1 MKKTVGIR
9 LMFTVLLF
17 LTMAAYSA
25 AQPALQP
32 SSVPGI
38 MVQEGFDAE
47 IFVTGLNLPVKLAI
61 ESNGSVLVMAA
72 SNCSFCPVVR
82 LSCSGNVI
90 ASSEPISDPDGVVV
104 DSLGQVFVAGG
115 TTITLANSLDL
126 GPDADEIFA
135 TGFSNLNG
143 IAIDSADRIV
153 VVENDGRIREVTA
166 AGAIVEPPLASLGF
180 YGNPI
185 AFDASNRLFAGRWDP
200 SGTNG
205 ELFLVDDTSGS
216 PPPPPPIS
224 ISNTVNA
231 VAIAVGSGTVF
242 GDDIYSADFFTG
254 DLHKVDKD
262 TGAAAPFA
270 AGFDAPAGLVFVGTE
285 ALLVSEMNLGRII
298 RIFPDP
304 DDGPIASDLLTTVD
318 DEPTNLTPV
327 DGMLTLTAFVS
338 DIDSGN
344 SNIAKAEYSFDGG
357 CAWYLMTASDGGYD
371 QPSED
376 VTATFFAPSTA
387 GVYDLCVRATDDVGN
402 TGPEECMFLV
412 VYDPDGGYVTGGG
425 WIDSP
430 EGAYV
435 DDPALTGKAN
445 FGFVSKY
452 KQGAHIPTGETEF
465 QFKVADLNF
474 HSDNYDWLV
483 AAGSKAK
490 YKGTGTIN
498 RSGNYGFMLSA
509 IDEKLTPST
518 DVDLFRIKIWDKDAG
533 DAIVYD
539 NNMGDAED
547 DDPTTEIGGGS
558 IVIHKTE

>member
-1 MKKTVGIR
+1 MKREIGIGVI
-9 LMFTVLLF
+9 LAVLF
-17 LTMAAYSA
+17 LLIPATHSR
-25 AQPALQP
+25 AQSGLQP

-72 SNCSFCPVVR
+72 SNCDFCPVVR

-90 ASSEPISDPDGVVV
+90 ASSDPISDPDGVVV
-104 DSLGQVFVAGG
+104 DSTGRVLV
-115 TTITLANSLDL
+115 TSLDKIIIANSLDL
-126 GPDADEIFA
+126 GPGTDEIFA
-135 TGFSNLNG
+135 TGFTNLNG

-153 VVENDGRIREVTA
+153 VVENDGRILEVTA
-166 AGAIVEPPLASLGF
+166 AGAIVELASLGL

-185 AFDASNRLFAGRWDP
+185 AFDASDQLFAGRWDAIYP
-200 SGTNG
+200 YDDG
-205 ELFLVDDTSGS
+205 ELFRIDTPGS
-216 PPPPPPIS
+216 PIPIS
-224 ISNTVNA
+224 DAVNA

-242 GDDIYSADFFTG
+242 EDYIYSVDFYSG
-254 DLHKVDKD
+254 DLHKVDEA
-262 TGAAAPFA
+262 TGDAAPFA
-270 AGFDAPAGLVFVGTE
+270 AGFADPAGLVFVGTD

-298 RIFPDP
+298 RIFPAP
-304 DDGPIASDLLTTVD
+304 DDGPVASDVVAD
-318 DEPTNLTPV
+318 PNLTPV
-327 DGMLTLTAFVS
+327 DGMLTVTAFVS
-338 DIDSGN
+338 DIDTGN
-344 SNIAKAEYSFDGG
+344 SNIASAEYSLDGG
-357 CAWYLMTASDGGYD
+357 CLWYPMTASDGNFN
-371 QPSED
+371 QPSEE
-376 VTATFFAPSTA
+376 VTAPVTAPSTA

-402 TGPEECMFLV
+402 TGPEECIFLV

-435 DDPALTGKAN
+435 DDPSLTGKAN

-452 KQGAHIPTGETEF
+452 KKGAHIPTGETEF

-474 HSDNYDWLV
+474 HSDTYDWLV
-483 AAGSKAK
+483 VAGPKAM

-498 RSGNYGFMLSA
+498 GSGNYGFMLSA

-518 DVDLFRIKIWDKDAG
+518 NVDLFRIKIWDKDAG

-539 NNMGDAED
+539 NNMGDAEN
-547 DDPTTEIGGGS
+547 DDPTTAIGGGS
-558 IVIHKTE
+558 IVIHKDN

>member
-72 SNCSFCPVVR
+72 SNCGLCPVVR

-90 ASSEPISDPDGVVV
+90 ASSDPIFDPDGVVV
-104 DSLGQVFVAGG
+104 DSLGQVFVTSG

-126 GPDADEIFA
+126 GPGTDEIFA

-166 AGAIVEPPLASLGF
+166 AGAIVEPPLASLGL

-185 AFDASNRLFAGRWDP
+185 AFDVSDRLFAGRWDASAP
-200 SGTNG
+200 YDDGQ
-205 ELFLVDDTSGS
+205 LFRIDTPGS
-216 PPPPPPIS
+216 PIPIP
-224 ISNTVNA
+224 NPDTVNA
-231 VAIAVGSGTVF
+231 VAIAVGSGPVF
-242 GDDIYSADFFTG
+242 DNYIYSVDFHTG
-254 DLHKVDKD
+254 DLHTVDET
-262 TGAAAPFA
+262 TGYAELFA
-270 AGFDAPAGLVFVGTE
+270 AGFDDPAGLVFVGTE
-285 ALLVSEMNLGRII
+285 ALLVSVMNLGRILK
-298 RIFPDP
+298 IFPDP

-338 DIDSGN
+338 DIDTGN
-344 SNIAKAEYSFDGG
+344 SNIDSAEYSFDGG
-357 CAWYLMTASDGGYD
+357 CAWHPMDPSDGSFD
-371 QPSED
+371 QPSEE
-376 VTATFFAPSTA
+376 VTKTFYAPFTA
-387 GVYDLCVRATDDVGN
+387 GVYDLCVRATDAVGD
-402 TGPEECMFLV
+402 TGPEECIFLV

-452 KQGAHIPTGETEF
+452 KKEAHTPTGETEF
-465 QFKVADLNF
+465 QFKMADLNF
-474 HSDNYDWLV
+474 HSDIYQWLV
-483 AAGSKAK
+483 VAGPKAM

-498 RSGNYGFMLSA
+498 GSGNYGFMLSA

-518 DVDLFRIKIWDKDAG
+518 DVDLFRIKIWDKDAD

-539 NNMGDAED
+539 NNMDEEENG
-547 DDPTTEIGGGS
+547 DPTTEIGGGS
-558 IVIHKTE
+558 IVIHKDK